1 MKKITVFFLFFTAVC
16 FSQTKG
22 ISYQALIIDPVEQ
35 QLPGFNNDRAPLAN
49 TAICLEFSIL
59 DENTDIEYKETHKVT
74 TDVFGMLNLT
84 IGFGDPTGG
93 YAILFENIVWSTLP
107 KSLKVAINVD
117 GNCTAFTE
125 ISNAPFTAVPFA
137 FFSINSQDPPYTVN
151 PAANYINTATS
162 LKDADDK
169 LDAQVKVNEDAI
181 GGKVAI
187 TAIVNDL
194 TTGGIAVPLS
204 AEQGKELKRLIDT
217 SVNIT
222 VEDNLTT
229 ADAIKALSANQG
241 VVLKGLIDANITD
254 IALKEDAANKSTDPT
269 LAGDSDIRFPTEKA
283 VKTYVDAAAATNANL
298 TGMVT
303 SAGNATT
310 VVTNA
315 DLTGDVSSSGSNVTT
330 IGASKVVTSMIVD
343 GTIIAGDLGVASVT
357 DTKLDKG
364 NIPLSGFGDADA
376 DVNLGNQKLTDVANP
391 TLAQDAATKDYV
403 DTANSTN
410 ANLTGMVT
418 SAGNLTT
425 VVTNADLTGD
435 VSSSGSNV
443 TTIGASKVVTGMIV
457 DGTIIAGDLGVA
469 SVTDTK
475 LDKGNIPLSGFG
487 DADADVNLGNQ
498 KLTDVAN
505 PTLAQDAATKDY
517 VDTANSTNANLTG
530 MVTSAGNLTTVV
542 TNANLTGP
550 ITSSGNATSV
560 ASQTGTGSN
569 FVMDTA
575 PTLITPVLGV
585 ATATSVTAG
594 EIKDSGTGRISTD
607 GGNVTI
613 NSMSG
618 RFRISAT
625 SSVIITNSFVDAN
638 SIIIC
643 TMAKNSDATRFIV
656 EVLANAGS
664 FKLTLN
670 SAATVDINFLIIN

>member
-1 MKKITVFFLFFTAVC
+1 LTGYTSGAGAIAATDNIL
-16 FSQTKG
+16 
-22 ISYQALIIDPVEQ
+22 QAIQ
-35 QLPGFNNDRAPLAN
+35 
-49 TAICLEFSIL
+49 
-59 DENTDIEYKETHKVT
+59 
-74 TDVFGMLNLT
+74 
-84 IGFGDPTGG
+84 
-93 YAILFENIVWSTLP
+93 
-107 KSLKVAINVD
+107 
-117 GNCTAFTE
+117 
-125 ISNAPFTAVPFA
+125 
-137 FFSINSQDPPYTVN
+137 
-151 PAANYINTATS
+151 
-162 LKDADDK
+162 K
-169 LDAQVKVNEDAI
+169 LDA
-181 GGKVAI
+181 
-187 TAIVNDL
+187 ND
-194 TTGGIAVPLS
+194 
-204 AEQGKELKRLIDT
+204 
-217 SVNIT
+217 
-222 VEDNLTT
+222 
-229 ADAIKALSANQG
+229 
-241 VVLKGLIDANITD
+241 
-254 IALKEDAANKSTDPT
+254 
-269 LAGDSDIRFPTEKA
+269 
-283 VKTYVDAAAATNANL
+283 ATNADL

-303 SAGNATT
+303 SVGNLTT

-315 DLTGDVSSSGSNVTT
+315 DLTGE
-330 IGASKVVTSMIVD
+330 VTSVGNLATVPNATVIEKVLT
-343 GTIIAGDLGVASVT
+343 GYTSGAGAIAAT
-357 DTKLDKG
+357 DNILQAIQKLDA
-364 NIPLSGFGDADA
+364 NDA
-376 DVNLGNQKLTDVANP
+376 
-391 TLAQDAATKDYV
+391 
-403 DTANSTN
+403 TN
-410 ANLTGMVT
+410 ADLTGMVT

-560 ASQTGTGSN
+560 ASHTGTGSN